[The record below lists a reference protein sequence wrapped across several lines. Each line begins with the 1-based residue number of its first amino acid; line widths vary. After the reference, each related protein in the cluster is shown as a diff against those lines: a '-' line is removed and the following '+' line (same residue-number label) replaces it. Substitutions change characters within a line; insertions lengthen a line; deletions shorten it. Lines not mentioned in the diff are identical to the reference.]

1 MTSKAVDYDA
11 HLFQFRLSD
20 RSRVELA
27 ARLLRLTGVGAE
39 VRKVGDG
46 GVWRVVATTDRLA
59 AGRKEFRGAVAE
71 FADALEKWPKGS
83 AVPMRTEVSNLS
95 CRVNAGYLT

>member
-1 MTSKAVDYDA
+1 MSKAVNYDA
-11 HLFQFRLSD
+11 YLFQFHSSD

-46 GVWRVVATTDRLA
+46 DV
-59 AGRKEFRGAVAE
+59 
-71 FADALEKWPKGS
+71 
-83 AVPMRTEVSNLS
+83 
-95 CRVNAGYLT
+95 

>member
-1 MTSKAVDYDA
+1 MPLCKSFHNKMHNESPHGRPTHVADAHRHNGPAPLEMSKADNYDVY
-11 HLFQFRLSD
+11 LFQFHSSD

-46 GVWRVVATTDRLA
+46 GV
-59 AGRKEFRGAVAE
+59 
-71 FADALEKWPKGS
+71 
-83 AVPMRTEVSNLS
+83 
-95 CRVNAGYLT
+95 

>member
-1 MTSKAVDYDA
+1 MSKAVDYDA
-11 HLFQFRLSD
+11 YLFQFRSSD

-46 GVWRVVATTDRLA
+46 GV
-59 AGRKEFRGAVAE
+59 
-71 FADALEKWPKGS
+71 
-83 AVPMRTEVSNLS
+83 
-95 CRVNAGYLT
+95 

>member
-1 MTSKAVDYDA
+1 MPLCKSFLNKIHHESLHGYPTHVADAHRHNGPAPLEMSKAVDYDA
-11 HLFQFRLSD
+11 YLFQFHSSD

-46 GVWRVVATTDRLA
+46 GV
-59 AGRKEFRGAVAE
+59 
-71 FADALEKWPKGS
+71 
-83 AVPMRTEVSNLS
+83 
-95 CRVNAGYLT
+95 